1 MLILLFIAYLSLFSR
16 SSLGDES
23 VGKEQLLC
31 LYLPIALF
39 TTTYAMKKT
48 LFPQLLYTPINAILC
63 HSKGLGKFSIGDTR
77 IILYDA

>member
-1 MLILLFIAYLSLFSR
+1 MISCPVLLSVISR
-16 SSLGDES
+16 SSVGDES

-31 LYLPIALF
+31 LYLPKALF
-39 TTTYAMKKT
+39 TTTYAVKKT